1 MRMWGGNPETK
12 TDPTGQ
18 MLIDGGIGNACMQ
31 NANSAA
37 CQNAPAG
44 GFGGDFGPGQS
55 QHISTY
61 LPPKARIKPSQ
72 AVQQSSS
79 SPWDWFQK
87 IWHALTGPTSSDD
100 ATNPLGMPCGS
111 LSLSFAA
118 PTKVA
123 TAQGKKA
130 INLLHPGERV
140 WAYNPKKHKMELEPI
155 VHVWIN
161 HDHDLVDVTIA
172 STIPAKNGKAS
183 HKSSEVIH
191 TNQKHPF
198 LTVEQGFVPV
208 SQLHVGMHV
217 IQAAGSTGTITRL
230 KAIPGSMMMY
240 NLEIAQDH
248 TFTVG
253 EGEWIVHNCAVG
265 PVSGN
270 GDPTDNITIR
280 DIVNN
285 PQLLKNLS
293 RITAQLVSS

>member
-1 MRMWGGNPETK
+1 M
-12 TDPTGQ
+12 
-18 MLIDGGIGNACMQ
+18 
-31 NANSAA
+31 
-37 CQNAPAG
+37 
-44 GFGGDFGPGQS
+44 
-55 QHISTY
+55 
-61 LPPKARIKPSQ
+61 PPKARIKPSQ